1 MRVVINLPY
10 RAHFFLKQ
18 MALGLATISFKPY
31 LRGIYEQVMLT
42 QI

>member
-1 MRVVINLPY
+1 MFLTE
-10 RAHFFLKQ
+10 HFFFKQ
-18 MALGLATISFKPY
+18 MALVQATISFKPY